1 MTNFGLYTTKA
12 MIIFDSEGNRLISK
26 YYNFHSHEP
35 QYAPLTPKEK
45 KDFEHNLGIK
55 LMKAGG
61 EILLHENNL
70 VLFNTVSDLNFC
82 LVGVAEENELL
93 LSSILNGFVD
103 AVNILLRHNVDKR
116 SVLDNLDLV
125 LLALDETVDDGI
137 ALETDP
143 EIIASRVSKRGGDA
157 VDMNL
162 ATLNEQTII
171 EAYKQAKER
180 FNLSMR

>member
-1 MTNFGLYTTKA
+1 MTNIGLYTTKA
-12 MIIFDSEGNRLISK
+12 VLIFDSEGKRLISK
-26 YYNFHSHEP
+26 YYNFHSHEL
-35 QYAPLTPKEK
+35 QQAQLTAKEK
-45 KDFEHNLGIK
+45 KDFEQNLGQK
-55 LMKAGG
+55 LLKAGG
-61 EILLHENNL
+61 EILLYENNL
-70 VLFNTVSDLNFC
+70 ILFNTISDLTFC
-82 LVGVAEENELL
+82 LVGVADENELL
-93 LSSILNGFVD
+93 LSSILNGFVE
-103 AVNILLRHNVDKR
+103 AIGILLRQNIDKR

-143 EIIASRVSKRGGDA
+143 EIIASRVSKRGGDT

-180 FNLSMR
+180 FNLSIR